1 MLWYRPKGNNNR
13 TRNKKYTPT
22 LWTHRHA
29 YFLDGSINRIHI
41 RGKRFV
47 ILLSNMKIGT
57 AYRRARRSLQCCP
70 VTEHWYRIIIFSS
83 FMSLMRGAVLE
94 WLEHLGYGADSRR
107 IA

>member
-1 MLWYRPKGNNNR
+1 MLTDN
-13 TRNKKYTPT
+13 TRKYLLGFNFKTERLT
-22 LWTHRHA
+22 KVLQQ
-29 YFLDGSINRIHI
+29 LS
-41 RGKRFV
+41 V
-47 ILLSNMKIGT
+47 INMKIGT